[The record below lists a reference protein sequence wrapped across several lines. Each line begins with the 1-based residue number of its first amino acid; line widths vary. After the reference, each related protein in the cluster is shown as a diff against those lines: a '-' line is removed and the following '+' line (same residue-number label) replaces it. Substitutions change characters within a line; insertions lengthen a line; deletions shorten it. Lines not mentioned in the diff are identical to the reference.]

1 MHRHKSWLIIARPN
15 FSQKCIESIF
25 LAVCVSSTAFL
36 RMLDLWYEA
45 CCARCHL
52 QTDKDPKIPVLGV
65 KLMKPLF
72 FQKFF
77 DMYQVYHVLKNPSTL
92 NLEEVR
98 TAGCNFPGLWCSGK
112 SCGQAL
118 CWWCNLASKSDHK
131 STIESTDRWFYWVAL
146 VKLVFNCNSVV
157 FLNSKS

>member
-1 MHRHKSWLIIARPN
+1 MIDYSQTLFLSEVHWIHIFGGLCQLHSFSSHVRSMIWSLLCQVPFTDWQRSLSWVSNWWSHYFSKSSLT
-15 FSQKCIESIF
+15 CIRVIMC
-25 LAVCVSSTAFL
+25 L
-36 RMLDLWYEA
+36 Y
-45 CCARCHL
+45 
-52 QTDKDPKIPVLGV
+52 
-65 KLMKPLF
+65 
-72 FQKFF
+72 
-77 DMYQVYHVLKNPSTL
+77 PSH
-92 NLEEVR
+92 LEEVR

-112 SCGQAL
+112 SCGQGL